1 MDDRMNTHRI
11 VIELRHLDLGEMAC
25 GRCSD
30 TGENLLNVISDLGG
44 EHVLDD
50 VELEVRNILLP
61 PNRADESNIV
71 LMNGIPLGEILD
83 EKIGSAG
90 CGVCSDF
97 CGEQDLHY
105 SRDILSAIPKEVLRE
120 AILRL
125 LMRERV
131 G

>member
-1 MDDRMNTHRI
+1 M
-11 VIELRHLDLGEMAC
+11 IELRHLDLGEMAC

-30 TGENLLNVISDLGG
+30 TGENLLNVISELGG

-50 VELEVRNILLP
+50 VEVEVRNILLP

-71 LMNGIPLGEILD
+71 LINGIPLEEILG
-83 EKIGSAG
+83 EKMGSAG

-97 CGEQDLHY
+97 CGEQVLHY
-105 SRDILSAIPKEVLRE
+105 SRGILSAIPREVLRE
-120 AILRL
+120 AILRV
-125 LMRERV
+125 LMGERA